1 MLLPAICFSASCDL
15 ELLSC
20 FCVCKLVAGVWGAL
34 TSVHAN
40 VDVCGARTVQRTVVF
55 QRFAHVTQYLFP
67 LDGVD
72 CSHRRSYSTPRRSQ
86 LSQQSSRTPRRD
98 QDREAEGTHKL
109 SHGESALFHLCYEG
123 HLKMVNSQLHNVLA
137 TKWSRLGA
145 PLFWR
150 HTVQNAI
157 FVILFTAWSMT
168 SVEPRRTRTANG
180 DGSVVEAVQKQPV
193 QDDWTREEVVD
204 VVRRRLICCDG
215 SPVGVQRV

>member
-1 MLLPAICFSASCDL
+1 M
-15 ELLSC
+15 
-20 FCVCKLVAGVWGAL
+20 
-34 TSVHAN
+34 
-40 VDVCGARTVQRTVVF
+40 F

-72 CSHRRSYSTPRRSQ
+72 CSHRRSYSVRQAFPSWMRSILTEIYLCRTCSCHEILRMETPGQATSRRSQ

-98 QDREAEGTHKL
+98 RIPHREAEGTHKL

-123 HLKMVNSQLHNVLA
+123 HLDMVTSQLHNVLA